1 MATPVVDAPL
11 YVKGGSII
19 PLLIPEMVVPATTDD
34 SVPQEAV
41 SAAAVA
47 NGGLSL
53 LVALDHK
60 AAEDGTGA
68 AAAAAA
74 AAAGEIF
81 LDDFKSLKTVERGQY
96 LHATF
101 IASGS
106 KLIANV
112 THAAPAALTA
122 ASKPLRRDIHSVD
135 TVTVWGVA
143 PGAVSKV
150 RLSVAGG
157 AAVALPRK
165 QWEQAARGQLRVTGL
180 VGATLLVGAGEAFV
194 LSW

>member
-19 PLLIPEMVVPATTDD
+19 PLLIPEMVVPATTD
-34 SVPQEAV
+34 SIPQAV

-53 LVALDHK
+53 LVALNHK
-60 AAEDGTGA
+60 AADGTG
-68 AAAAAA
+68 AAAA

-81 LDDFKSLKTVERGQY
+81 LDDFKSLKTVESGQY

-157 AAVALPRK
+157 AAVPLPRK
-165 QWEQAARGQLRVTGL
+165 QWEQAAKGQLRVTGL

>member
-1 MATPVVDAPL
+1 MMATPVVDAPL

-60 AAEDGTGA
+60 AAEDGTG

-157 AAVALPRK
+157 AAVA
-165 QWEQAARGQLRVTGL
+165 AGGITGAVVL
-180 VGATLLVGAGEAFV
+180 HQQQVGGR
-194 LSW
+194 